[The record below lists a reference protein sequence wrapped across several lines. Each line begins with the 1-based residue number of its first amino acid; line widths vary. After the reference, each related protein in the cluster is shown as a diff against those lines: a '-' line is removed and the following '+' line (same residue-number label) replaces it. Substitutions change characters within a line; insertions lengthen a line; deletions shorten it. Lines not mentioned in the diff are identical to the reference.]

1 MIFTTDGPRSRHECR
16 WLRIFCKK
24 KCFFVFSLE
33 RRSSRREEPGRGS
46 FRILK
51 SQCPCIFAV
60 ENNPIPLTF
69 ENLSLAQLAVG
80 VGQARRQKRPTIRQ
94 KRPTLH
100 NLQLVS
106 GKHVVSVCPVSTLNK
121 FSNISALVYFTVQ
134 EHQVDYTLTFENL
147 ACEEIRFF
155 EGHKAY
161 LARAVLCA
169 ERHGTVSKET

>member
-80 VGQARRQKRPTIRQ
+80 VGQARRLRLPCEHIEQILKYQCPGIFHCTRTPSWLYLDFWESRLWGDSFFRGAQSLPRTSSPVCRKARYCVKRDLACSQKRPSI
-94 KRPTLH
+94 
-100 NLQLVS
+100 
-106 GKHVVSVCPVSTLNK
+106 
-121 FSNISALVYFTVQ
+121 
-134 EHQVDYTLTFENL
+134 
-147 ACEEIRFF
+147 
-155 EGHKAY
+155 
-161 LARAVLCA
+161 A
-169 ERHGTVSKET
+169 EKEKCSRGTYI